1 MSAPETGGPADAGGV
16 RIVAATEADLPA
28 LLALH
33 AQAGDGRVLPLEHA
47 LEIFRRMSEYPSY
60 VIYVARRGEDVVGT
74 FSLIIMENLG
84 HVGASSALVENVLVD
99 ERCRSEGIGTAM
111 MHFAMEQARR
121 AGCYKLALS
130 SNLVRERAH
139 AFYDRL
145 GFERHGYSFRV
156 LL

>member
-1 MSAPETGGPADAGGV
+1 MDTAAQDAGV
-16 RIVAATEADLPA
+16 HIVAATEDDLPA
-28 LLALH
+28 LLELH
-33 AQAGDGRVLPLEHA
+33 RQAGDGRVLPLERA
-47 LEIFRRMSEYPSY
+47 REIFRRMSQYPSY
-60 VIYVARRGEDVVGT
+60 VIYVARRRDEVVGT
-74 FSLIIMENLG
+74 FALIIMENLG
-84 HVGASSALVENVLVD
+84 HLGAPSALVENVLVD
-99 ERCRSEGIGTAM
+99 ERSRSRGIGATM
-111 MHFAMEQARR
+111 MHFAMDEARR

>member
-1 MSAPETGGPADAGGV
+1 MTAWGTEGAAGDCGV

-33 AQAGDGRVLPLEHA
+33 RQAGDGRVLPLESA
-47 LEIFRRMSEYPSY
+47 RAVFRRMSEYPSY
-60 VIYVARRGEDVVGT
+60 VIYVARRDEEVVGT

-84 HVGASSALVENVLVD
+84 HVGASSALVENVVVD

-156 LL
+156 LF